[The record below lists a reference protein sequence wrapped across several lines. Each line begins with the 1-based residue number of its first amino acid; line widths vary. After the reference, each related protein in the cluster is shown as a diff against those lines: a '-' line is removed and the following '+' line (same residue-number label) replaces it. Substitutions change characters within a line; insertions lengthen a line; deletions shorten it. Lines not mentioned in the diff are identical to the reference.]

1 MQKIIKEYKKE
12 ICKNCV
18 ADCYNAK
25 GIVVFKKNNI
35 TYAKCTDCKTNF
47 KKRRRFKCVGK
58 KQIQKLYTK

>member
-1 MQKIIKEYKKE
+1 MQKIIEEYKKE

-25 GIVVFKKNNI
+25 GIVVFKENNI

-47 KKRRRFKCVGK
+47 KKRRRA
-58 KQIQKLYTK
+58 